1 MKEKLKKAIARQKE
15 LLNLVKKENRTLNES
30 ERGEWDSLQNQIEN
44 LKAEIELT
52 ESENFV
58 NQPADQPT
66 FSGME
71 SSGPQNRNPR
81 LIQNL
86 FKGET
91 FDNGGFKTAE
101 EFMNVAFSGKA
112 DDRIIKIQNSG
123 SANSGIGS
131 EGGIVC
137 PTEFSKIYWD
147 RSLETE
153 IIRPKATVWKM
164 LSNERLVPMFNSQDT
179 STSVYGFISQWLPE
193 LGTANVQVPNLRGLK
208 LKADKLGIFTSL
220 SREISQDGLDFNKQL
235 ETALVK
241 ALGYS
246 LDWAFLRGSGIG
258 QPLGI
263 LNSGCKI
270 VVPRG
275 TLNAVSYADLAKMH
289 SKLLPGSFSSA
300 FWVVNQ
306 TALEK
311 LTLMTDAGG
320 NLLWS
325 YGQPLLG
332 LPVRVTEK
340 LPTLGSQG
348 DVILIDPSFYCVGMR
363 QEVQIDTS
371 NAPGWTNDS
380 ISVRGLLRIAGLPMF
395 SQPIKQADGNT
406 VSPFIILGDVVPGD
420 GDDA

>member
-1 MKEKLKKAIARQKE
+1 MQEQLKKAIARQKE
-15 LLNLVKKENRTLNES
+15 ILNLVKKENRIFNET
-30 ERGEWDSLQNQIEN
+30 EREEWNSLQTQIEN
-44 LKAEIELT
+44 LKAELELV
-52 ESENFV
+52 ENEDFM
-58 NQPADQPT
+58 NSPANQPT
-66 FSGME
+66 FPVLG
-71 SSGPQNRNPR
+71 SSGPQNNNPR

-123 SANSGIGS
+123 SANTGIGS
-131 EGGIVC
+131 EGGIVI

-147 RSLETE
+147 RSLESE

-179 STSVYGFISQWLPE
+179 STSIFGFISQWLPE
-193 LGTANVQVPNLRGLK
+193 LGTATVQVPNLRGLK

-235 ETALVK
+235 ETAMVK
-241 ALGYS
+241 AIGWS

-270 VVPRG
+270 VVNRSA
-275 TLNAVSYADLAKMH
+275 LNSVSYADLAKMH

-300 FWVVNQ
+300 FWVINQ

-311 LTLMTDAGG
+311 LTLMTDTGG
-320 NLLWS
+320 NLLWT
-325 YGQPLLG
+325 YGKTLFG
-332 LPVRVTEK
+332 LPVVITEK

-348 DVILIDPSFYCVGMR
+348 DVILIDPSFYCIGMR

-380 ISVRGLLRIAGLPMF
+380 ISVRGLLRIAGIPMF
-395 SQPIKQADGNT
+395 SQPIKQADSNE
-406 VSPFIILGDVVPGD
+406 VSPFVVLGDVVPGD
-420 GDDA
+420 GDN